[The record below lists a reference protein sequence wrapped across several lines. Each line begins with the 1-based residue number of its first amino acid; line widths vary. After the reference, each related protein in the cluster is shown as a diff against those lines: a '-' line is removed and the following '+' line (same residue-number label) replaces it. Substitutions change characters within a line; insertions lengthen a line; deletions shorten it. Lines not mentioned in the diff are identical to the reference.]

1 MLFGM
6 FVFLIK
12 RLPYV
17 ILQRV
22 TIYLTPS
29 QAASLLT
36 VPVMVLYLGISG
48 SSPPAVRSFVMIA
61 LFLLGLLGRKGFWL
75 NSLCFAAFI
84 LVLWDPA
91 LIYGVSFQ
99 LSFIACLFIGFVL
112 ERNNDEEAGGNKLI
126 RHLKQSAML
135 TLAASLGTAPL
146 VAFYFHYFSIISPLA
161 NLLASPLIGF
171 VLVSLAVVSSFSF
184 LVTGHN
190 LFAPLVSWTAD
201 ASVGL
206 VRLLSKAPNSDYKLP
221 AFPPVLWIL
230 FYLGLT
236 PFFSQAEGNS
246 GFWCRLYP

>member
-12 RLPYV
+12 RLPCV

-22 TIYLTPS
+22 TICLTSS

-36 VPVMVLYLGISG
+36 MPVMVLYLGISG

-61 LFLLGLLGRKGFWL
+61 LFLLGLLLGRKGFWL

-91 LIYGVSFQ
+91 LIYGISFQ

-112 ERNNDEEAGGNKLI
+112 QRNDDEEAGGNKLI
-126 RHLKQSAML
+126 RHLKQSVML

-146 VAFYFHYFSIISPLA
+146 VAYYFHYFSVISSLA

-171 VLVSLAVVSSFSF
+171 VVVSLAVVSSFSY
-184 LVTGHN
+184 LVTGHY
-190 LFAPLVSWTAD
+190 LFAPLVSWTARSLSRPRK
-201 ASVGL
+201 ASVKGPYF
-206 VRLLSKAPNSDYKLP
+206 R
-221 AFPPVLWIL
+221 
-230 FYLGLT
+230 
-236 PFFSQAEGNS
+236 
-246 GFWCRLYP
+246 R